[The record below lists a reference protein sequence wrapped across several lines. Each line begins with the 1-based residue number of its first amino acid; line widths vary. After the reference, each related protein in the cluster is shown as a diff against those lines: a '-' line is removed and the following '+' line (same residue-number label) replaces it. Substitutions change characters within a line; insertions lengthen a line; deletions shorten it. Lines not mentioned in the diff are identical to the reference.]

1 MPKILHIARPIA
13 GVGVY
18 IALICKYINEDFDN
32 FIICNENENNI
43 KLENSK
49 GDEIKSFHVPIIRK
63 INLIQDLKCLI
74 QVIRVIRYLNPDIIH
89 CHSAKAGLIG
99 RLASIFFF
107 KKKIFYT
114 PHAYS
119 FLSAESDNKK
129 FFFTYL
135 EKIFSFTK
143 TKTIACSE
151 SEYNRSVNDLN
162 ISPKKVCVWNN
173 SIEFNFNLKKSKI
186 LESLPEKFICSI
198 GRPSFQKN
206 TDLLIDTMFMV
217 KKKIFDIHLVILGAG
232 LDNLYL
238 EKIIEKIDKL
248 KLQDNITI
256 IKWLDRS
263 ESLAILEKSQFCVS
277 TSLYEGLPYSLIE
290 ALALSKPCI
299 VTNVDGNKDLVK
311 NEYNGY
317 KVSLDK
323 KEIAEKIC
331 YLLKDENLIEI
342 MSMNSRKEFLSRF
355 NIKKNIISLQEIYN
369 S

>member
-1 MPKILHIARPIA
+1 MPKILHIAKPVA

-18 IALICKYINEDFDN
+18 IALVCKYIDENFES
-32 FIICNENENNI
+32 FIICNKDDANVELVNP
-43 KLENSK
+43 K
-49 GDEIKSFHVPIIRK
+49 GLKIKSFHAPIFRE
-63 INLIQDLKCLI
+63 INLIKDLKCLI
-74 QVIRVIRYLNPDIIH
+74 KVIKIIRAVNPDIIH
-89 CHSAKAGLIG
+89 CHSAKAGFVG
-99 RLASIFFF
+99 RLASLFFS

-129 FFFTYL
+129 LFFTYL

-143 TKTIACSE
+143 SKTIACSK
-151 SEYNRSVNDLN
+151 SEYNRAVNDLN

-206 TDLLIDTMFMV
+206 TGLLIDTMFVV
-217 KKKIFDIHLVILGAG
+217 KNKISDIHLVILGAG
-232 LDNLYL
+232 FDNLFL

-248 KLQDNITI
+248 NLQDNITI

-263 ESLAILEKSQFCVS
+263 ESLTILEKSQFCVS

-317 KVSLDK
+317 KVSFDK
-323 KEIAEKIC
+323 NEIANKIC

-342 MSMNSRKEFLSRF
+342 MSKNSRKEFLNRF
-355 NIKKNIISLQEIYN
+355 NIKKNIISLQEIYK